1 MKKLLK
7 QLLAV
12 TTAIMMAITLLPA
25 MANAEATINPDDPT
39 TGTLTLTKKVPKKNE
54 NGVQDS
60 VSGAVFTAYKVATL
74 TPGENGSYSKFELV
88 DPFKTLNLT
97 PDTLGNISTKA
108 LEEKAKD
115 ARAITE
121 DENLKLQFIK
131 EGQGQ
136 NTWESAATDKD
147 GKTTISN
154 LPKGYYLVVETT
166 TPNNYVASAPFFIS
180 VPMTNAAGNGWT
192 YEISAMPKNEKI
204 PGTEKTAD
212 NETVGT
218 NQVVTYT
225 VKGAQVAKYDLTTY
239 TEEKLKYWI
248 TDTLPAGL
256 TFNDDIKVYNNAT
269 KDKKGKYNFNDADLL
284 TLGTDYTMATK
295 GENDT
300 YTFKVELNG
309 KQVTKQEGKS
319 IYVVYSAT
327 ATDPT
332 IGNTGNTNSASTDYT
347 NNPNGGVHTSPKENT
362 VYSFE
367 IKVNKTGD
375 EKENNE
381 YKKLAGAEFELLDG
395 TDTVWGKGTS
405 GEDGLVTFYAV
416 DIDGNVIEENGE
428 KKELKLPEGEYYL
441 KETKAPKGYSLL
453 NSKVKVEISK
463 KANSTGYNYEYK
475 INNEEENKP
484 IEDNGVVTVPIEN
497 KKGFTLPT
505 TGGMGTYIFTIG
517 GLVVMAGAVLL
528 LVSSKKKR
536 AQSAAIAHR
545 LIKT

>member
-25 MANAEATINPDDPT
+25 MANAEPTINPNDT
-39 TGTLTLTKKVPKKNE
+39 AKGTLTLTKKVPEKNE
-54 NGVQDS
+54 NGGQDPVQ
-60 VSGAVFTAYKVATL
+60 GAVFTAYKVATL
-74 TPGENGSYSKFELV
+74 TPRENGSYSKFELV
-88 DPFKTLNLT
+88 APFTTLDVAS
-97 PDTLGNISTKA
+97 DTLGNISTKA
-108 LEEKAKD
+108 LEDQAKRARDITQTKKDDFTEK
-115 ARAITE
+115 
-121 DENLKLQFIK
+121 ENKWTSDPTG
-131 EGQGQ
+131 ENGV
-136 NTWESAATDKD
+136 
-147 GKTTISN
+147 TTIGD

-536 AQSAAIAHR
+536 A
-545 LIKT
+545 

>member
-25 MANAEATINPDDPT
+25 MANAEPTIDPNDNNM
-39 TGTLTLTKKVPKKNE
+39 GTLTLTKKVPKKDKNDKNE
-54 NGVQDS
+54 VQDP
-60 VSGAVFTAYKVATL
+60 VPGAVFTVYKVAAL

-88 DPFKTLNLT
+88 SPFNTLGLT
-97 PDTLGNISTKA
+97 SDSLGNISTKA
-108 LEEKAKD
+108 LENKAKD

-121 DENLKLQFIK
+121 DKDLKSQFIK
-131 EGQGQ
+131 EGAGQ
-136 NTWESAATDKD
+136 NTWESAATDSK
-147 GKTTISN
+147 GVTTIRD

-166 TPNNYVASAPFFIS
+166 TPDNYVASAPFFIS
-180 VPMTNAAGNGWT
+180 VPMTNDAGNEWI
-192 YEISAMPKNEKI
+192 YAISAMPKNEKI

-212 NETVGT
+212 KETVGT
-218 NQVVTYT
+218 NEVVTYT

-239 TEEKLKYWI
+239 TQEKLKYWI
-248 TDTLPAGL
+248 TDTLPAEL

-269 KDKKGKYNFNDADLL
+269 KDENGKYNFNDADLL

-295 GENDT
+295 GKKDK

-309 KQVTKQEGKS
+309 KQVTAQEGKS
-319 IYVVYSAT
+319 INVVYSAT
-327 ATDPT
+327 ATNPT

-347 NNPNGGVHTSPKENT
+347 NNPNGGVYTSTKTNT

-367 IKVNKTGD
+367 IKVEKTGD
-375 EKENNE
+375 EKDENN
-381 YKKLAGAEFELLDG
+381 KKLAGAEFDLLDG
-395 TDTVWGKGTS
+395 DTVLGKGTS
-405 GEDGLVTFYAV
+405 GKDGLVTFYN
-416 DIDGNVIEENGE
+416 DE
-428 KKELKLPEGEYYL
+428 KKELKLSEGEYYL
-441 KETKAPKGYSLL
+441 KETKAPNGYSLL
-453 NSKVKVEISK
+453 NSKVKVVIGKKNNTESK
-463 KANSTGYNYEYK
+463 VVFYYNV
-475 INNEEENKP
+475 NNKKNADNTLEETP
-484 IEDNGVVTVPIEN
+484 IEEDGVVTVPIEN

-536 AQSAAIAHR
+536 A
-545 LIKT
+545 

>member
-25 MANAEATINPDDPT
+25 MANAEATIDPNDTT

-54 NGVQDS
+54 NDKQELVP
-60 VSGAVFTAYKVATL
+60 GAVFTAYKVATL

-88 DPFKTLNLT
+88 NPFNTLGLT
-97 PDTLGNISTKA
+97 PDSLGNISTKL

-115 ARAITE
+115 ARDITQTKKE
-121 DENLKLQFIK
+121 DFTEEENKWTSTPT
-131 EGQGQ
+131 GTNGV
-136 NTWESAATDKD
+136 
-147 GKTTISN
+147 TTISN

-166 TPNNYVASAPFFIS
+166 TPDNYVASAPFFIS
-180 VPMTNAAGNGWT
+180 VPMTNAAGNEWT
-192 YEISAMPKNEKI
+192 YTIEAMPKNEKI
-204 PGTEKTAD
+204 PGTEKTAN

-248 TDTLPAGL
+248 TDTLPEGL

-269 KDKKGKYNFNDADLL
+269 KDDKGKYKFSDTDLL

-295 GENDT
+295 GEEDK

-309 KQVTKQEGKS
+309 EQVTKQKGNS

-327 ATDPT
+327 ATNPT

-347 NNPNGGVHTSPKENT
+347 NNPNGRVYTSPKNNT

-367 IKVNKTGD
+367 IKVEKTGD
-375 EKENNE
+375 EKDENKKN
-381 YKKLAGAEFELLDG
+381 KKLAGAEFELLDE
-395 TDTVWGKGTS
+395 TDTVKGKGTS
-405 GEDGLVTFYAV
+405 NQDGLVTFYAV
-416 DIDGNVIEENGE
+416 DDKE
-428 KKELKLPEGEYYL
+428 KELKLPEGEYYL
-441 KETKAPKGYSLL
+441 KETKAPTGYSLL
-453 NSKVKVEISK
+453 NSKVKVKISK
-463 KANSTGYNYEYK
+463 KENSTGYNYEYK
-475 INNEEENKP
+475 INNETENKS
-484 IEDNGVVTVPIEN
+484 IGENGIVTVPIEN
-497 KKGFTLPT
+497 KKGFTLPS

-536 AQSAAIAHR
+536 A
-545 LIKT
+545 

>member
-25 MANAEATINPDDPT
+25 MANAEATIDPNDTT

-54 NGVQDS
+54 NDKQELVP
-60 VSGAVFTAYKVATL
+60 GAVFTAYKVATL

-88 DPFKTLNLT
+88 NPFNTLGLT
-97 PDTLGNISTKA
+97 PDSLGNISTKL

-115 ARAITE
+115 ARDITQTKKE
-121 DENLKLQFIK
+121 DFTEEENKWTSTPT
-131 EGQGQ
+131 GTNGV
-136 NTWESAATDKD
+136 
-147 GKTTISN
+147 TTISN

-166 TPNNYVASAPFFIS
+166 TPDNYVASAPFFIS
-180 VPMTNAAGNGWT
+180 VPMTNAAGNEWT
-192 YEISAMPKNEKI
+192 YTIEAMPKNEKI

-218 NQVVTYT
+218 NQVVKYT

-248 TDTLPAGL
+248 TDTLPKGL
-256 TFNDDIKVYNNAT
+256 TFNEDIEVYNGAT
-269 KDKKGKYNFNDADLL
+269 FNDDTKLTLNEDYTIAKKGAGDK
-284 TLGTDYTMATK
+284 
-295 GENDT
+295 

-309 KQVTKQEGKS
+309 AQVTAQEGKS

-327 ATDPT
+327 ATNPT

-347 NNPNGGVHTSPKENT
+347 NNPNGGVYTSPKNNT

-367 IKVNKTGD
+367 IKVEKTGD
-375 EKENNE
+375 EKDENNKN
-381 YKKLAGAEFELLDG
+381 KKLAGAEFDLLDG
-395 TDTVWGKGTS
+395 NTVLGKGTS
-405 GEDGLVTFYAV
+405 DNNGLVTFYAV
-416 DIDGNVIEENGE
+416 DDKE
-428 KKELKLPEGEYYL
+428 KELKLPEGEYYL
-441 KETKAPKGYSLL
+441 KETKAPTGYSLL
-453 NSKVKVEISK
+453 NSKVKVKISK
-463 KANSTGYNYEYK
+463 KENSTGYNYEYK
-475 INNEEENKP
+475 INNETENKS
-484 IEDNGVVTVPIEN
+484 IGENGIVTVPIEN
-497 KKGFTLPT
+497 KKGFTLPS

-536 AQSAAIAHR
+536 A
-545 LIKT
+545 

>member
-25 MANAEATINPDDPT
+25 MANAEATINPNDT
-39 TGTLTLTKKVPKKNE
+39 NTGTLTLTKKVPKKNE
-54 NGVQDS
+54 NDKNEVQDP
-60 VSGAVFTAYKVATL
+60 VKGAVFTAYKVAKL

-108 LEEKAKD
+108 LEDKAKD

-121 DENLKLQFIK
+121 KENLKSQFIK
-131 EGQGQ
+131 KGEGQ
-136 NTWESAATDKD
+136 NTWESAATDSN
-147 GKTTISN
+147 GVTTISN

-166 TPNNYVASAPFFIS
+166 TPDNYVASAPFFIS
-180 VPMTNAAGNGWT
+180 VPMTNDDGNGWT
-192 YEISAMPKNEKI
+192 YTISAMPKNEKI

-212 NETVGT
+212 EETVGT

-225 VKGAQVAKYDLTTY
+225 VKGAQVAKYDLDAY
-239 TEEKLKYWI
+239 TEEDLKYWI
-248 TDTLPAGL
+248 TDTLPEGL
-256 TFNDDIKVYNNAT
+256 TFNDDIRVYNNAT
-269 KDKKGKYNFNDADLL
+269 KDNNGKYNFSDADLL
-284 TLGTDYTMATK
+284 ALGTDYTMATK

-309 KQVTKQEGKS
+309 AQVTKQEGKS

-347 NNPNGGVHTSPKENT
+347 NNPNGGVYTSPKTNT

-367 IKVNKTGD
+367 IKVEKTGD
-375 EKENNE
+375 EKDEKNEN
-381 YKKLAGAEFELLDG
+381 KKLAGAEFELLDG
-395 TDTVWGKGTS
+395 TDTIWGKGTS
-405 GEDGLVTFYAV
+405 GKDGLVTFYAV
-416 DIDGNVIEENGE
+416 DVDGKVIEEDG
-428 KKELKLPEGEYYL
+428 KKQELKLPEGEYYL
-441 KETKAPKGYSLL
+441 KETKAPSGYSLL
-453 NSKVKVEISK
+453 NSKVKVKISK
-463 KANSTGYNYEYK
+463 KENSTGYNYEYK
-475 INNEEENKP
+475 INNEKENKP

-536 AQSAAIAHR
+536 A
-545 LIKT
+545 

>member
-25 MANAEATINPDDPT
+25 MANAEATIDPDDPT

-121 DENLKLQFIK
+121 DKNLQSKFIK
-131 EGQGQ
+131 AGEKQ

-180 VPMTNAAGNGWT
+180 VPMTNDDGNGWT
-192 YEISAMPKNEKI
+192 YTISAMPKNEKI

-212 NETVGT
+212 KETVGT
-218 NQVVTYT
+218 NEVVTYT

-256 TFNDDIKVYNNAT
+256 TFNNDIKVYNNAT
-269 KDKKGKYNFNDADLL
+269 KDENGKYRFDDKDLL
-284 TLGTDYTMATK
+284 SPTGENKAYTIATK

-309 KQVTKQEGKS
+309 AQVTAQEGKS

-327 ATDPT
+327 ATNPT

-381 YKKLAGAEFELLDG
+381 YKKLAGAEFELLNG
-395 TDTVWGKGTS
+395 TNTVLGKGTS
-405 GEDGLVTFYAV
+405 GENGLVTFYAV
-416 DIDGNVIEENGE
+416 DMDGNVIKENDE

-441 KETKAPKGYSLL
+441 RETKAPSGYSLL

-536 AQSAAIAHR
+536 A
-545 LIKT
+545 

>member
-395 TDTVWGKGTS
+395 TDTVRGKGTS

-536 AQSAAIAHR
+536 A
-545 LIKT
+545 

>member
-25 MANAEATINPDDPT
+25 MANAEATINPNDAT

-54 NGVQDS
+54 NDEQELVP
-60 VSGAVFTAYKVATL
+60 GAVFTAYKVATL

-88 DPFKTLNLT
+88 NPFNTLGLT
-97 PDTLGNISTKA
+97 PDSLGNISTKL

-115 ARAITE
+115 ARDITQTKKE
-121 DENLKLQFIK
+121 DFTEGENKWTSNPTGEKGI
-131 EGQGQ
+131 
-136 NTWESAATDKD
+136 
-147 GKTTISN
+147 TTINN

-166 TPNNYVASAPFFIS
+166 TPDNYVASAPFFIS
-180 VPMTNAAGNGWT
+180 VPMTNADGNEWT
-192 YEISAMPKNEKI
+192 YTIEAMPKNEKI

-212 NETVGT
+212 KETVGT

-239 TEEKLKYWI
+239 TEKDLKYWI
-248 TDTLPAGL
+248 TDTLPEGL
-256 TFNDDIKVYNNAT
+256 TFNNDIKVYNNAT
-269 KDKKGKYNFNDADLL
+269 KDENGKYNFSDADLL

-295 GENDT
+295 GEKDK

-309 KQVTKQEGKS
+309 EQVTAQEGKS

-327 ATDPT
+327 ATNPT

-347 NNPNGGVHTSPKENT
+347 NNPNGGVYTSTNTNT

-367 IKVNKTGD
+367 IKVEKTGD
-375 EKENNE
+375 EN
-381 YKKLAGAEFELLDG
+381 KKLAGAEFDLLDG
-395 TDTVWGKGTS
+395 DTVLGKGTS
-405 GEDGLVTFYAV
+405 GEDGLVTFYN
-416 DIDGNVIEENGE
+416 DE
-428 KKELKLPEGEYYL
+428 KKELKLSEGEYYL
-441 KETKAPKGYSLL
+441 KETKAPNGYSLL
-453 NSKVKVEISK
+453 NSKVKVVIGKKNNTESK
-463 KANSTGYNYEYK
+463 VVFYYNV
-475 INNEEENKP
+475 NNKKNADNTLEETH
-484 IEDNGVVTVPIEN
+484 IEKDGVVTVPIEN
-497 KKGFTLPT
+497 KKGFTLPG

-536 AQSAAIAHR
+536 A
-545 LIKT
+545 

>member
-25 MANAEATINPDDPT
+25 MANAEATINPNDT
-39 TGTLTLTKKVPKKNE
+39 NTGTLTLTKKVPKKNE
-54 NGVQDS
+54 NDENEVQDP
-60 VSGAVFTAYKVATL
+60 VKGAVFTAYKVAKL
-74 TPGENGSYSKFELV
+74 TPGENGFYSKFELV

-97 PDTLGNISTKA
+97 SDTLGNISTKE
-108 LEEKAKD
+108 LENQAKVARDIAEKGNF
-115 ARAITE
+115 TE
-121 DENLKLQFIK
+121 QVNKWTSGLTGE
-131 EGQGQ
+131 
-136 NTWESAATDKD
+136 D
-147 GKTTISN
+147 GVTTISN

-180 VPMTNAAGNGWT
+180 VPMTNNNGDGWT
-192 YEISAMPKNEKI
+192 YKINAMPKNEKI

-212 NETVGT
+212 EETVGT

-225 VKGAQVAKYDLTTY
+225 VKGAQVAKYDLDAY
-239 TEEKLKYWI
+239 TEEDLKYWI
-248 TDTLPAGL
+248 TDTLPEGL
-256 TFNDDIKVYNNAT
+256 TFNDDIRVYNNVT
-269 KDKKGKYNFNDADLL
+269 KDDNGKYNFSDADLL
-284 TLGTDYTMATK
+284 VLGTDYTMATK
-295 GENDT
+295 GEKDT

-309 KQVTKQEGKS
+309 AQVTKQEGKS

-347 NNPNGGVHTSPKENT
+347 NNPNGGVYTSPKTNT

-367 IKVNKTGD
+367 IKVEKTGD
-375 EKENNE
+375 EKDEKNEN
-381 YKKLAGAEFELLDG
+381 KKLAGAEFELLDG
-395 TDTVWGKGTS
+395 TDTIWGKGTS
-405 GEDGLVTFYAV
+405 GKDGLVTFYAV
-416 DIDGNVIEENGE
+416 DVDGNVIEEDGE
-428 KKELKLPEGEYYL
+428 KQELKLPEGEYYL
-441 KETKAPKGYSLL
+441 KETKAPSGYSLL

-463 KANSTGYNYEYK
+463 KADSTGYNYEYK
-475 INNEEENKP
+475 INNEKENKS
-484 IEDNGVVTVPIEN
+484 IGENGIVTVPIEN
-497 KKGFTLPT
+497 KKGFTLPG

-536 AQSAAIAHR
+536 A
-545 LIKT
+545 

>member
-25 MANAEATINPDDPT
+25 MANAEATINPNDT
-39 TGTLTLTKKVPKKNE
+39 NTGTLTLTKKVPKKNE
-54 NGVQDS
+54 NDKNEVQDP
-60 VSGAVFTAYKVATL
+60 VKGAVFTAYKVAKL

-108 LEEKAKD
+108 LEDKAKD

-121 DENLKLQFIK
+121 KENLKSQFIK
-131 EGQGQ
+131 EGEGQ
-136 NTWESAATDKD
+136 NTWESAAT
-147 GKTTISN
+147 GSNGVTTISN

-166 TPNNYVASAPFFIS
+166 TPDNYVASAPFFIS
-180 VPMTNAAGNGWT
+180 VPMTNDDGNGWT
-192 YEISAMPKNEKI
+192 YTISAMPKNEKI

-212 NETVGT
+212 EETVGT

-225 VKGAQVAKYDLTTY
+225 VKGAQVAKYDLDAY
-239 TEEKLKYWI
+239 TEEDLKYWI
-248 TDTLPAGL
+248 TDTLPEGL
-256 TFNDDIKVYNNAT
+256 TFNDDIRVYNNAT
-269 KDKKGKYNFNDADLL
+269 KDNNGKYNFSDADLL
-284 TLGTDYTMATK
+284 ALGTDYTMATK

-309 KQVTKQEGKS
+309 AQVTKQEGKS

-327 ATDPT
+327 ATNPT

-347 NNPNGGVHTSPKENT
+347 NNPNGGVYTSTKTNT

-367 IKVNKTGD
+367 IKVEKTGD
-375 EKENNE
+375 EKDENNKN
-381 YKKLAGAEFELLDG
+381 KKLAGAEFDLLDG
-395 TDTVWGKGTS
+395 NTVLGKGTS
-405 GEDGLVTFYAV
+405 GKDGLVTFYVVNANG
-416 DIDGNVIEENGE
+416 DFIEENGK
-428 KKELKLPEGEYYL
+428 KKELKLSEGEYYL
-441 KETKAPKGYSLL
+441 EETKAPSEYSLL
-453 NSKVKVEISK
+453 NSKVKVVIGKKNNTESK
-463 KANSTGYNYEYK
+463 VVFYYNV
-475 INNEEENKP
+475 NNKKNADNTLEETP

-536 AQSAAIAHR
+536 A
-545 LIKT
+545 

>member
-25 MANAEATINPDDPT
+25 MANAEATINPNDT
-39 TGTLTLTKKVPKKNE
+39 TKGTLTLTKKVPKKNNNDDQE
-54 NGVQDS
+54 LVP
-60 VSGAVFTAYKVATL
+60 GAVFTAYKVATL

-88 DPFKTLNLT
+88 SPFNTLGLT
-97 PDTLGNISTKA
+97 PDTLGNISTKE
-108 LEEKAKD
+108 LEDQAKVARGIAKNGEKN
-115 ARAITE
+115 REFTE
-121 DENLKLQFIK
+121 KTNKWTSDPTGEN
-131 EGQGQ
+131 GV
-136 NTWESAATDKD
+136 
-147 GKTTISN
+147 TTISD

-166 TPNNYVASAPFFIS
+166 TPDNYVASAPFFIS
-180 VPMTNAAGNGWT
+180 VPMTNETRDGWT
-192 YEISAMPKNEKI
+192 YEINAMPKNEKI
-204 PGTEKTAD
+204 PGTEKTA
-212 NETVGT
+212 NKETVGT
-218 NQVVTYT
+218 NEVVTYT

-239 TEEKLKYWI
+239 TEEDLQYWI
-248 TDTLPAGL
+248 TDTLPEGL
-256 TFNDDIKVYNNAT
+256 TFNNNIEVYNNAT
-269 KDKKGKYNFNDADLL
+269 FDDDTKL
-284 TLGTDYTMATK
+284 TLGKDYTIAEK
-295 GENDT
+295 GAGDK

-309 KQVTKQEGKS
+309 AQVTAQEGKS

-327 ATDPT
+327 ATNPT

-347 NNPNGGVHTSPKENT
+347 NNPNGGVYTSTKTNT

-367 IKVNKTGD
+367 IKVEKTGD
-375 EKENNE
+375 EKDENNKN
-381 YKKLAGAEFELLDG
+381 KKLAGAEFDLLDG
-395 TDTVWGKGTS
+395 DTVLGKGTS

-416 DIDGNVIEENGE
+416 NAQGEFIKENDK

-441 KETKAPKGYSLL
+441 KETKAPSGYSLL

-463 KANSTGYNYEYK
+463 KANSTGYSYEYK
-475 INNEEENKP
+475 TNNEEENKS
-484 IEDNGVVTVPIEN
+484 IGENGIVTVPIEN

-536 AQSAAIAHR
+536 A
-545 LIKT
+545 

>member
-25 MANAEATINPDDPT
+25 MANAEPTINPNDT
-39 TGTLTLTKKVPKKNE
+39 AKGTLTLTKKVPEKNE
-54 NGVQDS
+54 NGGQDPVQ
-60 VSGAVFTAYKVATL
+60 GAVFTAYKVATL
-74 TPGENGSYSKFELV
+74 TPRENGSYSKFELV
-88 DPFKTLNLT
+88 APFTTLDVAS
-97 PDTLGNISTKA
+97 DTLGNISTKA
-108 LEEKAKD
+108 LEDQAKRARDITQTKKDDFTEK
-115 ARAITE
+115 
-121 DENLKLQFIK
+121 ENKWTSDPTG
-131 EGQGQ
+131 ENGV
-136 NTWESAATDKD
+136 
-147 GKTTISN
+147 TTIGD

-248 TDTLPAGL
+248 TDTLPKGL
-256 TFNDDIKVYNNAT
+256 TFNEDIEVYNGAT
-269 KDKKGKYNFNDADLL
+269 FNDDTKLTLNEDYTIAKKGAGDK
-284 TLGTDYTMATK
+284 
-295 GENDT
+295 

-309 KQVTKQEGKS
+309 AQVTAQEGKS

-327 ATDPT
+327 ATNPT

-347 NNPNGGVHTSPKENT
+347 NNPNGGVYTSPKNNT

-367 IKVNKTGD
+367 IKVEKTGD
-375 EKENNE
+375 EKDKNNKN
-381 YKKLAGAEFELLDG
+381 KKLAGAEFDLLDG
-395 TDTVWGKGTS
+395 NTVLGKGTS
-405 GEDGLVTFYAV
+405 DNNGLVTFYAV
-416 DIDGNVIEENGE
+416 NEKENFIIEDGE
-428 KKELKLPEGEYYL
+428 KKELKLQAGEYYL
-441 KETKAPKGYSLL
+441 KETKAPSGYSLL

-475 INNEEENKP
+475 INNEKENKS
-484 IEDNGVVTVPIEN
+484 IGENGIVTVPIEN

-536 AQSAAIAHR
+536 A
-545 LIKT
+545 